1 MSTSCLQYTPD
12 ISILCFVIF
21 KVFSTDFSDDFAL
34 KGLLD
39 SLNHTFH
46 EFKHHEEIENQ
57 YILEKLKSRVAKSEL
72 LDILCNIH
80 HDTHVKDILLLV
92 KKAVAHDGELPRT
105 LFKVELQNAIKEF
118 IDDFLP
124 HMKEEE
130 EVGQSVDIINVI
142 NIINITNILTKK

>member
-1 MSTSCLQYTPD
+1 M
-12 ISILCFVIF
+12 IIF
-21 KVFSTDFSDDFAL
+21 KVFGTDFSDDFAVR
-34 KGLLD
+34 GLLH

-57 YILEKLKSRVAKSEL
+57 YILEKLKTRVAKSDL

-80 HDTHVKDILLLV
+80 HNTHVKDILLMV
-92 KKAVAHDGELPRT
+92 KKAVNGELQNS
-105 LFKVELQNAIKEF
+105 LFKIELQNAIKEF

-130 EVGQSVDIINVI
+130 EVG
-142 NIINITNILTKK
+142 

>member
-1 MSTSCLQYTPD
+1 M
-12 ISILCFVIF
+12 FG
-21 KVFSTDFSDDFAL
+21 TDFTDDFAV
-34 KGLLD
+34 KGLLH

-57 YILEKLKSRVAKSEL
+57 YILQELKNRVTKSDL

-80 HDTHVKDILLLV
+80 HDTHVKDILMLV
-92 KKAVAHDGELPRT
+92 KKAVAFNGDSLQRSM
-105 LFKVELQNAIKEF
+105 FKAELQNAIKEF

-130 EVGQSVDIINVI
+130 EVGWLIINR
-142 NIINITNILTKK
+142 NGW